1 VRRALVL
8 NAGASWAAYQV
19 GALRH
24 VVGERRMEFDL
35 LAGTGIGAMN
45 AAFVACGQFEALGD
59 LWRRM
64 SVRRLVRPT
73 VRRWWAGPLSG
84 APQRAA
90 IAAHVSEERLAE
102 RGARL
107 LVSTVDLR
115 AGALRVLEYPG
126 EDLPLVDGLM
136 AAVATPGLV
145 APLDRDGA
153 QLAEGTLVD
162 SFLLREVLA
171 RGPEEIIAVAA
182 GLPSRATPARRYRT
196 WRAVSERALALNL
209 DHDVRSALDDAAAAT
224 QVVAARQALAARL
237 RALVTERIPDG
248 SDELRAR
255 IDALDADRAAPPL
268 TAIRPSREL
277 GYALWRFPRR
287 RLRAAATLGHDDA
300 RAALASEAAP

>member
-8 NAGASWAAYQV
+8 NAGAAWAAYQV

-24 VVGERRMEFDL
+24 LVGERRTDFDL
-35 LAGTGIGAMN
+35 LAGTGTGAMN
-45 AAFVACGQFEALGD
+45 AAFVACGEFEALVD

-64 SVRRLVRPT
+64 TARRLVRPT
-73 VRRWWAGPLSG
+73 LRRWWAGPLSG

-107 LVSTVDLR
+107 LVSTLDLR
-115 AGALRVLEYPG
+115 AGALRVLDYPG
-126 EDLPLVDGLM
+126 DDLPLVDGLM

-145 APLDRDGA
+145 APLDHDGA

-171 RGPEEIIAVAA
+171 RGPEEVIAIAA
-182 GLPSRATPARRYRT
+182 GLPSGATPARRYRT
-196 WRAVSERALALNL
+196 WRAVSDRALALNL
-209 DHDVRSALDDAAAAT
+209 DHDVRSALDDAAAAA
-224 QVVAARQALAARL
+224 QVVAARQALAGRL
-237 RALVTERIPDG
+237 RTLVAERVPDG
-248 SDELRAR
+248 ADEVSAR
-255 IDALDADRAAPPL
+255 IDALEADRAAPLL

-277 GYALWRFPRR
+277 GYPLWRFPRR
-287 RLRAAATLGHDDA
+287 RLRAAVALGQDDA
-300 RAALASEAAP
+300 RAALASRGET